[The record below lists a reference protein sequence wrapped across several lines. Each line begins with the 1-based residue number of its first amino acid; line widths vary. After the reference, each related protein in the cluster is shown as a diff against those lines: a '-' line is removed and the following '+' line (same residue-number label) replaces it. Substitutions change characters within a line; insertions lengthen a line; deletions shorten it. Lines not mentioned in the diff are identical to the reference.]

1 MFGRLRADGHYWAR
15 LAPAPGLAIVRTVD
29 LTAPGWDS
37 GVDGGVPA
45 LPVSSGTQSLTF
57 TLANGVTVTLR
68 TSGTEPKV
76 KYYAE
81 IALPRAAA
89 AAADAA
95 DAGGGGGGDGGVG
108 AARAVLD
115 ATVALVVEHCLQPD
129 VHGLVWV
136 R

>member
-1 MFGRLRADGHYWAR
+1 M
-15 LAPAPGLAIVRTVD
+15 
-29 LTAPGWDS
+29 
-37 GVDGGVPA
+37 PA
-45 LPVSSGTQSLTF
+45 LPVSASAQSLTYG
-57 TLANGVTVTLR
+57 LANGVTVTLR
-68 TSGTEPKV
+68 ASGTEPKL

-89 AAADAA
+89 EAEGGAGG
-95 DAGGGGGGDGGVG
+95 AGGGDAAVA

-115 ATVALVVEHCLQPD
+115 STVALVVEHCLQPD